1 MELLV
6 YLSLF
11 VTSSFLFY
19 LFYEIL
25 LRPKH
30 VLRERLD
37 NVKVMADTRDV
48 FDEEMRE
55 SFVERVVNPMYERVI
70 QALGNLAP
78 SAIKNQYE
86 LLLSSSGSRDKM
98 RFNNVIAVQVMLGF
112 LLSFLV
118 YYLLRITEQPAN
130 NMYVFLAGATGFMLP
145 YLSLKSKSQKR
156 VEEITYALPSFLDI
170 LYVSVEAGLSFDMA
184 IYRTT
189 DKMKGPL
196 SEELLFTLNEI
207 NKGRDR
213 SEALRDMVK
222 RTQVADL
229 GTFVTSIIQAEEMGS
244 NIGNVLRIQAD
255 TMRLNKRQRAEE
267 KAAKIPTTMLF
278 PIVFFMFPALFVVIL
293 GPAVINI
300 MGTLDELK

>member
-1 MELLV
+1 MELFV

-11 VTSSFLFY
+11 ITSSLLFY
-19 LFYEIL
+19 LCYDLL
-25 LRPKH
+25 LRPKQM
-30 VLRERLD
+30 LRERLD
-37 NVKVMADTRDV
+37 NVKVMADTRDA

-55 SFVERVVNPMYERVI
+55 SFAERVI
-70 QALGNLAP
+70 NPVYEKIIQTVGNLAP
-78 SAIKNQYE
+78 SAIKDKYD
-86 LLLSSSGSRDKM
+86 LLLSSSGAKDKM
-98 RFNNVIAVQVMLGF
+98 KFNNVIAIQLMLGII
-112 LLSFLV
+112 LSFAA
-118 YYLLRITEQPAN
+118 YYLMKVTAQPSN
-130 NMYVFLAGATGFMLP
+130 TLYVFLAGAIAFLLP
-145 YLSLKSKSQKR
+145 YFSLKSKSKKR
-156 VEEITYALPSFLDI
+156 IEEIEYALPSFLDI

-196 SEELLFTLNEI
+196 SEELLYTMNEM

-213 SEALRDMVK
+213 SEALREMVK
-222 RTQVADL
+222 RSQVADL

-255 TMRLNKRQRAEE
+255 TMRLNKRQRAEA
-267 KAAKIPTTMLF
+267 KAAKIPTMMLF

-300 MGTLDELK
+300 IETLMK

>member
-11 VTSSFLFY
+11 VTSSLLFY
-19 LFYEIL
+19 LFYDLL
-25 LRPKH
+25 LRPKQM
-30 VLRERLD
+30 LRERLD
-37 NVKVMADTRDV
+37 NVKEMADTRDV

-55 SFVERVVNPMYERVI
+55 SFVERVINPGYEKII
-70 QALGNLAP
+70 QTLGNLAP
-78 SAIKNQYE
+78 SAIKDQYD
-86 LLLSSSGSRDKM
+86 LLLSSSGAKDKIK
-98 RFNNVIAVQVMLGF
+98 FNNVIAIQLMLGI
-112 LLSFLV
+112 LLSFAA
-118 YYLLRITEQPAN
+118 YYLMKVTAQPS
-130 NMYVFLAGATGFMLP
+130 NMLYVFLAGAIGFLLP
-145 YLSLKSKSQKR
+145 YFSLKSKSQKR
-156 VEEITYALPSFLDI
+156 IEEIEYALPSFLDI

-196 SEELLFTLNEI
+196 SEELLYTMNEM

-255 TMRLNKRQRAEE
+255 TMRLSKRQRAEA

-278 PIVFFMFPALFVVIL
+278 PIVFLMFPALFVVIM

-300 MGTLDELK
+300 MDTLMK

>member
-6 YLSLF
+6 YVSLF
-11 VTSSFLFY
+11 LTSSFLFY
-19 LFYEIL
+19 LFYEVL
-25 LRPKH
+25 LRPKQ

-37 NVKVMADTRDV
+37 DIKVMADTRDV

-55 SFVERVVNPMYERVI
+55 SFAERVINPAYERLI
-70 QALGNLAP
+70 QALGNVAP

-86 LLLSSSGSRDKM
+86 LLLNSSGTRDKM
-98 RFNNVIAVQVMLGF
+98 RFNNVIAIQLMLGIILTF
-112 LLSFLV
+112 TV
-118 YYLLRITEQPAN
+118 YYLMRVTAQPSN
-130 NMYVFLAGATGFMLP
+130 NLYVFLAGAIGFLLP
-145 YLSLKSKSQKR
+145 YLSLRSKSQKR
-156 VEEITYALPSFLDI
+156 IEAIKFSLPSFLDI

-196 SEELLFTLNEI
+196 SEELLYTMNEM

-222 RTQVADL
+222 RTQVSDL

-300 MGTLDELK
+300 MGTLMN

>member
-1 MELLV
+1 MELFV

-11 VTSSFLFY
+11 VTSSIIFY
-19 LFYEIL
+19 LFYEVL
-25 LRPKH
+25 LQPKH
-30 VLRERLD
+30 VLKERLN

-55 SFVERVVNPMYERVI
+55 SFVERVVNPIYERGI

-78 SAIKNQYE
+78 SAIKYQYE
-86 LLLSSSGSRDKM
+86 LLLSSSGSKDKM
-98 RFNNVIAVQVMLGF
+98 KFNNVIAVQFMLGF
-112 LLSFLV
+112 VLSFVV
-118 YYLLRITEQPAN
+118 YYLMRITSQPVN
-130 NMYVFLAGATGFMLP
+130 NLYVFCAGATGFLLP
-145 YLSLKSKSQKR
+145 YLSLKSTSQKR
-156 VEEITYALPSFLDI
+156 IEEITYALPSFLDI

-189 DKMKGPL
+189 DKMKGSL

-207 NKGRDR
+207 NKGRNR

-244 NIGNVLRIQAD
+244 NIGNVLRVQAD
-255 TMRLNKRQRAEE
+255 TMRLNKRQRAEA
-267 KAAKIPTTMLF
+267 KAARIPTIMLF
-278 PIVFFMFPALFVVIL
+278 PIIFFMFPALFVVIL
-293 GPAVINI
+293 GPAAINI
-300 MGTLDELK
+300 MSSMLN

>member
-6 YLSLF
+6 YISLF
-11 VTSSFLFY
+11 ITSSLFFY
-19 LFYEIL
+19 LFYEML
-25 LRPKH
+25 LQPKH
-30 VLRERLD
+30 VMRERLD

-48 FDEEMRE
+48 FDEEMQE
-55 SFVERVVNPMYERVI
+55 SFIERVVNPIYERMI
-70 QALGNLAP
+70 QTLGNLAP
-78 SAIKNQYE
+78 SAIKDQYE
-86 LLLSSSGSRDKM
+86 LLLTSSGSKDKM
-98 RFNNVIAVQVMLGF
+98 KFNNVIAVQFMLGF
-112 LLSFLV
+112 LLSFVV

-130 NMYVFLAGATGFMLP
+130 NMYVFFAAGTGFMLP
-145 YLSLKSKSQKR
+145 YISLKSKARKR
-156 VEEITYALPSFLDI
+156 IEEITYALPSFLDI

-222 RTQVADL
+222 HTQVADL
-229 GTFVTSIIQAEEMGS
+229 ATFVTSIIQAEEMGS

-300 MGTLDELK
+300 MGTLLN

>member
-11 VTSSFLFY
+11 ATSSLLFY
-19 LFYEIL
+19 LFYDKIL
-25 LRPKH
+25 WPRQ
-30 VLRERLD
+30 VLKERLD
-37 NVKVMADTRDV
+37 NVKVLMDTRNA

-55 SFVERVVNPMYERVI
+55 SFAERVI
-70 QALGNLAP
+70 NPTYEHLIQKLGNLAP
-78 SAIKNQYE
+78 ASIREQYE
-86 LLLSSSGSRDKM
+86 LLITSSGAKSRL
-98 RFNNVIAVQVMLGF
+98 RVNNIIAIQMMLGII
-112 LLSFLV
+112 LSFAI
-118 YYLLRITEQPAN
+118 YYLMRVTGQSAN
-130 NMYVFLAGATGFMLP
+130 IVYVLLAGGAGFFLP

-156 VEEITYALPSFLDI
+156 REEILYTLPSFLDV

-189 DKMKGPL
+189 DKMKGAL
-196 SEELLFTLNEI
+196 SEELLYTMNEI

-222 RTQVADL
+222 RTQVSDL

-255 TMRLNKRQRAEE
+255 TMRVNKRQRAET
-267 KAAKIPTTMLF
+267 KAAKMPTTMLF

-300 MGTLDELK
+300 MANLLQ

>member
-1 MELLV
+1 MMELFV

-11 VTSSFLFY
+11 ITSSLLFY
-19 LFYEIL
+19 LFYEVL
-25 LRPKH
+25 LQPKH

-37 NVKVMADTRDV
+37 NVKLMADTRDV

-55 SFVERVVNPMYERVI
+55 SFVERVVNPMYERGI
-70 QALGNLAP
+70 QSLGNLTP
-78 SAIKNQYE
+78 SSIKNHYE
-86 LLLSSSGSRDKM
+86 LLLSSSGSKEKM
-98 RFNNVIAVQVMLGF
+98 KFNNVIAVQLMLGF

-118 YYLLRITEQPAN
+118 YYLMRITEQPAN
-130 NMYVFLAGATGFMLP
+130 NMYVFLAGGIGFMLP

-156 VEEITYALPSFLDI
+156 IEEITYSLPSFLDI

-189 DKMKGPL
+189 DKMKGSL

-207 NKGRDR
+207 NKGRQR
-213 SEALRDMVK
+213 PEALRDMVK

-255 TMRLNKRQRAEE
+255 TMRLSKRQRAES

-293 GPAVINI
+293 GPAVISI
-300 MGTLDELK
+300 MDTLLN

>member
-1 MELLV
+1 MMELLV

-11 VTSSFLFY
+11 VTSSLIFY
-19 LFYEIL
+19 LFYEVL
-25 LRPKH
+25 LQPKH
-30 VLRERLD
+30 MLRERLD

-55 SFVERVVNPMYERVI
+55 SFVERVVNPMYERAI

-86 LLLSSSGSRDKM
+86 LLLSSSGSKDKM
-98 RFNNVIAVQVMLGF
+98 KFNNVIAVQFM
-112 LLSFLV
+112 LSFVLSIMIF
-118 YYLLRITEQPAN
+118 YLLRITGQPVN
-130 NMYVFLAGATGFMLP
+130 SLYVFLVGATGFMLP

-156 VEEITYALPSFLDI
+156 IEEITYALPSFLDI

-189 DKMKGPL
+189 DKMRGSL
-196 SEELLFTLNEI
+196 SDELLFTLNEI

-244 NIGNVLRIQAD
+244 NIGNVLRVQAD
-255 TMRLNKRQRAEE
+255 TMRLYKRQRAEA

-293 GPAVINI
+293 GPAAINI
-300 MGTLDELK
+300 MGSLMN

>member
-1 MELLV
+1 M
-6 YLSLF
+6 
-11 VTSSFLFY
+11 
-19 LFYEIL
+19 
-25 LRPKH
+25 K
-30 VLRERLD
+30 
-37 NVKVMADTRDV
+37 
-48 FDEEMRE
+48 
-55 SFVERVVNPMYERVI
+55 
-70 QALGNLAP
+70 
-78 SAIKNQYE
+78 
-86 LLLSSSGSRDKM
+86 
-98 RFNNVIAVQVMLGF
+98 FNNVIAVQIMLGI

-130 NMYVFLAGATGFMLP
+130 NLYVFLAGAIGFMLP

-255 TMRLNKRQRAEE
+255 TMRLNKRQRAEA

-300 MGTLDELK
+300 MGTLLN

>member
-1 MELLV
+1 ML
-6 YLSLF
+6 
-11 VTSSFLFY
+11 
-19 LFYEIL
+19 
-25 LRPKH
+25 K
-30 VLRERLD
+30 ERLD

-55 SFVERVVNPMYERVI
+55 SFVERVVNPVYERVI

-86 LLLSSSGSRDKM
+86 LLLSSSGSRDNM

-118 YYLLRITEQPAN
+118 YYILEITEQPAN
-130 NMYVFLAGATGFMLP
+130 NMYVFLAGAIGFMLP

-156 VEEITYALPSFLDI
+156 VEKITYALPSFLDI

-213 SEALRDMVK
+213 SEALREMVK

-267 KAAKIPTTMLF
+267 KAAKIPITMLF
-278 PIVFFMFPALFVVIL
+278 PIVFFMFPALFVVIF

-300 MGTLDELK
+300 MGTMIN

>member
-1 MELLV
+1 
-6 YLSLF
+6 
-11 VTSSFLFY
+11 
-19 LFYEIL
+19 
-25 LRPKH
+25 
-30 VLRERLD
+30 
-37 NVKVMADTRDV
+37 MADTRDV

-55 SFVERVVNPMYERVI
+55 SFVERVVNPIYERVI

-78 SAIKNQYE
+78 SAIKDQYE
-86 LLLSSSGSRDKM
+86 LLLSSSGSTNKM

-130 NMYVFLAGATGFMLP
+130 NMYVFFAGAIGFILP

-156 VEEITYALPSFLDI
+156 IEEITYALPSFLDI

-213 SEALRDMVK
+213 SEALREMVK

-229 GTFVTSIIQAEEMGS
+229 GMFVTSIIQAEEMGS

-267 KAAKIPTTMLF
+267 KAAKIPITMLF

-300 MGTLDELK
+300 MGALTN

>member
-6 YLSLF
+6 YMSLF
-11 VTSSFLFY
+11 LTSSFLFY
-19 LFYEIL
+19 LFYEVL
-25 LRPKH
+25 LHPKQ

-37 NVKVMADTRDV
+37 NIKVMADTRDV

-55 SFVERVVNPMYERVI
+55 TFAERVINPAYERLI
-70 QALGNLAP
+70 QALGNVAP
-78 SAIKNQYE
+78 SAIKEHYDS
-86 LLLSSSGSRDKM
+86 LLNSSGTRDKM
-98 RFNNVIAVQVMLGF
+98 RFNNVIAIQLMLGII
-112 LLSFLV
+112 LSFTV
-118 YYLLRITEQPAN
+118 YYLMRVTAQPSN
-130 NMYVFLAGATGFMLP
+130 NLYVFLAGAIGFLLP

-156 VEEITYALPSFLDI
+156 IEAIKYALPSFLDI

-196 SEELLFTLNEI
+196 SEELLYTMNEM

-293 GPAVINI
+293 GPAAINI
-300 MGTLDELK
+300 MGTLMN